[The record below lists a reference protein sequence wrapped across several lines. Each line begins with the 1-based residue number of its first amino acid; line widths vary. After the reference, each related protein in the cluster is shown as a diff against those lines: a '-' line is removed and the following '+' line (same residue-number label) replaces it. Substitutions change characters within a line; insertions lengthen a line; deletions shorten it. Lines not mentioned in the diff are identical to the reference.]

1 MKSISIYIHIPFCV
15 KKCQYCDFLSAPAD
29 SRAQEVYLRAL
40 KQEIREQAARY
51 REYEVQTVF
60 IGGGTP
66 TAVPYEE
73 LCEILKTVFS
83 CYRVNPQAEISMEAN
98 PGTVTKEALLA
109 YRRAGINRLSIGL
122 QSADDGELKL
132 LGRIHTFGD
141 FQQTYRW
148 AQEAGFTNINL
159 DVMSALPGQSVGNY
173 RKTLETVLSL
183 KPQHISAYSLIV
195 EEGTPFYEKYGQESE
210 KLQATG
216 EKQPDLPSEEEERE
230 MYALT
235 EKLLAAAG
243 YHRYEISNYA
253 LPGRECRH
261 NLVYWKRGNYVGF
274 GLGAASMVENVRFE
288 NTREM
293 QEYLAEYAGAPD
305 TEEVFTEVTQGDAQ
319 ELSKEQSLSTREDG
333 HSKKEQ
339 TLLTREDGH
348 SKKEQELSLREY
360 AHSEKEQVLSTC
372 QDVNSRDEQQ
382 LSQGENVHPLSKE
395 EQMEETMFLGLRLTE
410 GVSKAEFQRQFGV
423 SMEQI
428 YGEVIRENIAQG
440 LLIDATGYVRL
451 TREGMDLSN
460 YVMTQF
466 LLDED

>member
-66 TAVPYEE
+66 TAVPCEN
-73 LCEILKTVFS
+73 LCEVLKTVFS
-83 CYRVNPQAEISMEAN
+83 FYRMNPHAEISMEAN
-98 PGTVTKEALLA
+98 PGTVTKEALLS
-109 YRRAGINRLSIGL
+109 YRKAGINRISIGL
-122 QSADDGELKL
+122 QSADDVELKL
-132 LGRIHTFGD
+132 LGRIHTYRD

-159 DVMSALPGQSVGNY
+159 DIMSALPGQSVENY
-173 RKTLETVLSL
+173 KKTLETVLSL

-288 NTREM
+288 NIREM
-293 QEYLAEYAGAPD
+293 QEYLAEYAGMPD
-305 TEEVFTEVTQGDAQ
+305 AEPVFAEVAQGDKQALSNEQ
-319 ELSKEQSLSTREDG
+319 EFSLREDT
-333 HSKKEQ
+333 HSEN
-339 TLLTREDGH
+339 
-348 SKKEQELSLREY
+348 EQELSLREDT
-360 AHSEKEQVLSTC
+360 HSENEQELSI
-372 QDVNSRDEQQ
+372 R
-382 LSQGENVHPLSKE
+382 ENVHPLSPQ

-410 GVSKAEFQRQFGV
+410 GVSKAEFHRQFGV

-428 YGEVIRENIAQG
+428 YGEVIRKNTAKG
-440 LLIDATGYVRL
+440 LLIDEAGYVCL

-460 YVMTQF
+460 YVMAQF
-466 LLDED
+466 LLDEV

>member
-29 SRAQEVYLRAL
+29 SRTQEVYLRAL

-66 TAVPYEE
+66 TAVPCEN
-73 LCEILKTVFS
+73 LCEVLKTVFS
-83 CYRVNPQAEISMEAN
+83 FYRMNPHAEISMEAN
-98 PGTVTKEALLA
+98 PGTVTKEALLS
-109 YRRAGINRLSIGL
+109 YRKAGINRISIGL
-122 QSADDGELKL
+122 QSADDVELKL
-132 LGRIHTFGD
+132 LGRIHTYRD

-159 DVMSALPGQSVGNY
+159 DIMSALPGQSVENY
-173 RKTLETVLSL
+173 KKTLETVLSL

-288 NTREM
+288 NFREM
-293 QEYLAEYAGAPD
+293 QEYLAEYAGMPD
-305 TEEVFTEVTQGDAQ
+305 AEPVFAEVAQGDKQALSNEQ
-319 ELSKEQSLSTREDG
+319 EFSLREDT
-333 HSKKEQ
+333 HSEN
-339 TLLTREDGH
+339 
-348 SKKEQELSLREY
+348 EQELSIR
-360 AHSEKEQVLSTC
+360 
-372 QDVNSRDEQQ
+372 
-382 LSQGENVHPLSKE
+382 ENVHPLSPQ

-410 GVSKAEFQRQFGV
+410 GVSKAEFHWQFGV

-428 YGEVIRENIAQG
+428 YGEVIRKNTAKG
-440 LLIDATGYVRL
+440 LLIDEAGYVCL

-460 YVMTQF
+460 YVMAQF
-466 LLDED
+466 LLDEV

>member
-66 TAVPYEE
+66 TAVPCEN
-73 LCEILKTVFS
+73 LCEVLKTVFS
-83 CYRVNPQAEISMEAN
+83 FYRMNPHAEISMEVN
-98 PGTVTKEALLA
+98 PGTVTKEALLS
-109 YRRAGINRLSIGL
+109 YRKAGINRISIGL
-122 QSADDGELKL
+122 QSADDVELKL
-132 LGRIHTFGD
+132 LGRIHTYRD

-159 DVMSALPGQSVGNY
+159 DIMSALPGQSVENY
-173 RKTLETVLSL
+173 KKTLETVLSL

-253 LPGRECRH
+253 LHGRECRH

-288 NTREM
+288 NIREM
-293 QEYLAEYAGAPD
+293 QEYLAEYAGMPD
-305 TEEVFTEVTQGDAQ
+305 AEPVFAEVAQGDKQALSNKQ
-319 ELSKEQSLSTREDG
+319 EFSLREDT
-333 HSKKEQ
+333 HSEN
-339 TLLTREDGH
+339 
-348 SKKEQELSLREY
+348 EQELSIR
-360 AHSEKEQVLSTC
+360 
-372 QDVNSRDEQQ
+372 
-382 LSQGENVHPLSKE
+382 ENVHPLSPQ

-410 GVSKAEFQRQFGV
+410 GVSKAEFHRQFGV

-428 YGEVIRENIAQG
+428 YGEVIRKNTAKG
-440 LLIDATGYVRL
+440 LLIDEAGYVCL

-460 YVMTQF
+460 YVMAQF
-466 LLDED
+466 LLDEV

>member
-1 MKSISIYIHIPFCV
+1 MSGVCIENSLTEIEQIMKSISIYIHIPFCV

-66 TAVPYEE
+66 TDVPCDK
-73 LCEILKTVFS
+73 LCEVLKTVFT

-98 PGTVTKEALLA
+98 PGTVTKEALLS
-109 YRRAGINRLSIGL
+109 YRKAGINRLSIGL

-132 LGRIHTFGD
+132 LGRIHTYRD
-141 FQQTYRW
+141 FLQTYQW

-159 DVMSALPGQSVGNY
+159 DIMSALPEQSVENY
-173 RKTLETVLSL
+173 KKTLETVLSL
-183 KPQHISAYSLIV
+183 RPQHISAYSLIV

-288 NTREM
+288 NTRKM
-293 QEYLAEYAGAPD
+293 QEYLAEYAGVPD
-305 TEEVFTEVTQGDAQ
+305 AEPVFADVAQGDM
-319 ELSKEQSLSTREDG
+319 
-333 HSKKEQ
+333 
-339 TLLTREDGH
+339 
-348 SKKEQELSLREY
+348 
-360 AHSEKEQVLSTC
+360 
-372 QDVNSRDEQQ
+372 QQ
-382 LSQGENVHPLSKE
+382 IFRGENVHPLSQQ

-410 GVSKAEFQRQFGV
+410 GVSKAEFHRQFGV

-428 YGEVIRENIAQG
+428 YGEVIQENTAQG
-440 LLIDATGYVRL
+440 LLADEAGYLRL

-460 YVMTQF
+460 YVMAQF
-466 LLDED
+466 LLDEV

>member
-66 TAVPYEE
+66 TAVPCEN
-73 LCEILKTVFS
+73 LCEVLKTVFT
-83 CYRVNPQAEISMEAN
+83 CYRVNPHAEISMEAN
-98 PGTVTKEALLA
+98 PGTVTKEALLS
-109 YRRAGINRLSIGL
+109 YRKAGINRISIGL
-122 QSADDGELKL
+122 QSADDVELKL
-132 LGRIHTFGD
+132 LGRIHTYRD

-159 DVMSALPGQSVGNY
+159 DIMSALPGQSVENY
-173 RKTLETVLSL
+173 KKTLETVLSL

-288 NTREM
+288 NIREM
-293 QEYLAEYAGAPD
+293 QEYLAEYAGMPD
-305 TEEVFTEVTQGDAQ
+305 AEPVFAEVAQGDKQALSNEQ
-319 ELSKEQSLSTREDG
+319 EFSLREDT
-333 HSKKEQ
+333 HSEN
-339 TLLTREDGH
+339 
-348 SKKEQELSLREY
+348 EQELSLREDT
-360 AHSEKEQVLSTC
+360 HSENEQELSI
-372 QDVNSRDEQQ
+372 R
-382 LSQGENVHPLSKE
+382 ENVHPLSPQ

-410 GVSKAEFQRQFGV
+410 GVSKAEFHRQFGV

-428 YGEVIRENIAQG
+428 YGEVIRKNTAKG
-440 LLIDATGYVRL
+440 LLIDEAGYVCL

-460 YVMTQF
+460 YVMAQF
-466 LLDED
+466 LLDEV

>member
-1 MKSISIYIHIPFCV
+1 MSGVCIENSLTEIEQIMKSISIYIHIPFCV

-66 TAVPYEE
+66 TAVPCEK
-73 LCEILKTVFS
+73 LCEVLKTVFT
-83 CYRVNPQAEISMEAN
+83 CYRVNPQTEISMEAN
-98 PGTVTKEALLA
+98 PGTVTKEALLS
-109 YRRAGINRLSIGL
+109 YRKAGINRLSIGL

-132 LGRIHTFGD
+132 LGRIHTYRD
-141 FQQTYRW
+141 FLQTYRW

-159 DVMSALPGQSVGNY
+159 DIMSALPGQSVENY
-173 RKTLETVLSL
+173 KKTLETVLSL
-183 KPQHISAYSLIV
+183 RPQHISAYSLIV

-253 LPGRECRH
+253 LPGMECRH
-261 NLVYWKRGNYVGF
+261 NRVYWKRGNYVGF

-288 NTREM
+288 NTRKM
-293 QEYLAEYAGAPD
+293 QEYLTEYAGVPGAEP
-305 TEEVFTEVTQGDAQ
+305 VSAEVTQGDAQ
-319 ELSKEQSLSTREDG
+319 ALSN
-333 HSKKEQ
+333 
-339 TLLTREDGH
+339 
-348 SKKEQELSLREY
+348 EQEFSLREDT
-360 AHSEKEQVLSTC
+360 HSENAQVLSI
-372 QDVNSRDEQQ
+372 R
-382 LSQGENVHPLSKE
+382 ENVHPLSPQ

-410 GVSKAEFQRQFGV
+410 GVSKAEFHRQFGV

-428 YGEVIRENIAQG
+428 YGEVIRKNTAKG
-440 LLIDATGYVRL
+440 LLIDEAGYVCL

-460 YVMTQF
+460 YVMAQF
-466 LLDED
+466 LLDEV

>member
-29 SRAQEVYLRAL
+29 SRAQEVYLCAL

-66 TAVPYEE
+66 TAVPCEN
-73 LCEILKTVFS
+73 LCEVLKTVFS
-83 CYRVNPQAEISMEAN
+83 FYRMNPHAEISMEAN
-98 PGTVTKEALLA
+98 PGTVTKEALLS
-109 YRRAGINRLSIGL
+109 YRKAGINRISIGL
-122 QSADDGELKL
+122 QSADDVELKL
-132 LGRIHTFGD
+132 LGRIHTYRD

-159 DVMSALPGQSVGNY
+159 DIMSALPGQSVENY
-173 RKTLETVLSL
+173 KKTLETVLSL

-288 NTREM
+288 NIREM
-293 QEYLAEYAGAPD
+293 QEYLAEYAGMPD
-305 TEEVFTEVTQGDAQ
+305 AEPVFAEVAQGDAQ
-319 ELSKEQSLSTREDG
+319 VLLNEQEISLREDT
-333 HSKKEQ
+333 HSEN
-339 TLLTREDGH
+339 
-348 SKKEQELSLREY
+348 EQELSTWE
-360 AHSEKEQVLSTC
+360 
-372 QDVNSRDEQQ
+372 DVNSGETQQ
-382 LSQGENVHPLSKE
+382 IFQGENVHPLSPQ

-410 GVSKAEFQRQFGV
+410 GVSKAEFHRQFGV

-428 YGEVIRENIAQG
+428 YGEVIRKNTAKG
-440 LLIDATGYVRL
+440 LLIDEAGYVCL

-460 YVMTQF
+460 YVMAQF
-466 LLDED
+466 LLDEV

>member
-66 TAVPYEE
+66 TAVPCEN
-73 LCEILKTVFS
+73 LCEVLKTVFS
-83 CYRVNPQAEISMEAN
+83 FYRMNPHAEISMEAN
-98 PGTVTKEALLA
+98 PGTVTKEALLS
-109 YRRAGINRLSIGL
+109 YRKAGINRISIGL
-122 QSADDGELKL
+122 QSADDVELKL
-132 LGRIHTFGD
+132 LGRIHTYRD

-159 DVMSALPGQSVGNY
+159 DIMSALPGQSVENY
-173 RKTLETVLSL
+173 KKTLETVLSL

-288 NTREM
+288 NIREM
-293 QEYLAEYAGAPD
+293 QEYLAEYAGMPD
-305 TEEVFTEVTQGDAQ
+305 AEPVFAEVAQGDAQ
-319 ELSKEQSLSTREDG
+319 VLLNEQEFSLREDT
-333 HSKKEQ
+333 HSEN
-339 TLLTREDGH
+339 
-348 SKKEQELSLREY
+348 EQELSIR
-360 AHSEKEQVLSTC
+360 
-372 QDVNSRDEQQ
+372 
-382 LSQGENVHPLSKE
+382 ENVHPLSPQ

-410 GVSKAEFQRQFGV
+410 GVSKAEFHRQFGV

-428 YGEVIRENIAQG
+428 YGEVIRKNTAKG
-440 LLIDATGYVRL
+440 LLIDEAGYVCL

-460 YVMTQF
+460 YVMAQF
-466 LLDED
+466 LLDEV

>member
-66 TAVPYEE
+66 TAVPCEN
-73 LCEILKTVFS
+73 LCEVLKTVFT

-98 PGTVTKEALLA
+98 PGTVTKEALLS
-109 YRRAGINRLSIGL
+109 YRKAGINRISIGL
-122 QSADDGELKL
+122 QSADDVELKL
-132 LGRIHTFGD
+132 LGRIHTYRD

-159 DVMSALPGQSVGNY
+159 DIMSALPGQSVENY
-173 RKTLETVLSL
+173 KKTLETVLSL

-288 NTREM
+288 NIREM
-293 QEYLAEYAGAPD
+293 QEYLAEYAGMPD
-305 TEEVFTEVTQGDAQ
+305 AEPVFAEVAQRDAQ
-319 ELSKEQSLSTREDG
+319 VLPNEQESSLREDT
-333 HSKKEQ
+333 HSEN
-339 TLLTREDGH
+339 
-348 SKKEQELSLREY
+348 EQELSIR
-360 AHSEKEQVLSTC
+360 
-372 QDVNSRDEQQ
+372 
-382 LSQGENVHPLSKE
+382 ENVHPLSPQ

-410 GVSKAEFQRQFGV
+410 GVSKAEFHRQFGV

-428 YGEVIRENIAQG
+428 YGEVIRKNTAKG
-440 LLIDATGYVRL
+440 LLIDEAGYVCL

-460 YVMTQF
+460 YVMAQF
-466 LLDED
+466 LLDEV

>member
-66 TAVPYEE
+66 TAVPCEN
-73 LCEILKTVFS
+73 LCEVLKTVFT

-98 PGTVTKEALLA
+98 PGTVTRETLLS
-109 YRRAGINRLSIGL
+109 YRKAGINRISIGL
-122 QSADDGELKL
+122 QSADDVELKL
-132 LGRIHTFGD
+132 LGRIHTYRD

-159 DVMSALPGQSVGNY
+159 DIMSALPGQSVENY
-173 RKTLETVLSL
+173 KKTLETVLSL

-235 EKLLAAAG
+235 EKLLAVAG

-288 NTREM
+288 NIREI
-293 QEYLAEYAGAPD
+293 QEYLAEYAGMPD
-305 TEEVFTEVTQGDAQ
+305 AEPVFAEVAQGDAQ
-319 ELSKEQSLSTREDG
+319 VLPNEQEFSLREDT
-333 HSKKEQ
+333 HSEN
-339 TLLTREDGH
+339 
-348 SKKEQELSLREY
+348 EQELSIR
-360 AHSEKEQVLSTC
+360 
-372 QDVNSRDEQQ
+372 
-382 LSQGENVHPLSKE
+382 ENVHPLSPQ

-410 GVSKAEFQRQFGV
+410 GVSKAEFHRQFGV

-428 YGEVIRENIAQG
+428 YGEVIRKNTAKG
-440 LLIDATGYVRL
+440 LLIDEAGYVCL

-460 YVMTQF
+460 YVMAQF
-466 LLDED
+466 LLDEV

>member
-29 SRAQEVYLRAL
+29 SRTQEVYLRAL

-66 TAVPYEE
+66 TAVPCEN
-73 LCEILKTVFS
+73 LCEVLKTVFS
-83 CYRVNPQAEISMEAN
+83 FYRMNPHAEISMEAN
-98 PGTVTKEALLA
+98 PGTVTKEALLS
-109 YRRAGINRLSIGL
+109 YRKAGINRISIGL
-122 QSADDGELKL
+122 QSADDVELKL
-132 LGRIHTFGD
+132 LGRIHTYRD

-159 DVMSALPGQSVGNY
+159 DIMSALPGQSVENY
-173 RKTLETVLSL
+173 KKTLETVLSL
-183 KPQHISAYSLIV
+183 NPQHISAYSLIV

-288 NTREM
+288 NIRKM
-293 QEYLAEYAGAPD
+293 QEYLAEYAGMPD
-305 TEEVFTEVTQGDAQ
+305 AEPVFAEVAQGDKQA
-319 ELSKEQSLSTREDG
+319 LSN
-333 HSKKEQ
+333 
-339 TLLTREDGH
+339 
-348 SKKEQELSLREY
+348 EQEFSLREDT
-360 AHSEKEQVLSTC
+360 HSENEQKLSI
-372 QDVNSRDEQQ
+372 R
-382 LSQGENVHPLSKE
+382 ENVHPLSPQ

-410 GVSKAEFQRQFGV
+410 GVSKAEFHRQFGV

-428 YGEVIRENIAQG
+428 YGEVIRKNTAKG
-440 LLIDATGYVRL
+440 LLIDEAGYVCL

-460 YVMTQF
+460 YVMAQF
-466 LLDED
+466 LLDEV

>member
-29 SRAQEVYLRAL
+29 SRTQEVYLRAL

-66 TAVPYEE
+66 TAVPCEN
-73 LCEILKTVFS
+73 LCEVLKTVFS
-83 CYRVNPQAEISMEAN
+83 FYRMNPHAEISMEAN
-98 PGTVTKEALLA
+98 PGTVTKEALLS
-109 YRRAGINRLSIGL
+109 YRKAGINRISIGL
-122 QSADDGELKL
+122 QSADDVELKL
-132 LGRIHTFGD
+132 LGRIHTYRD

-159 DVMSALPGQSVGNY
+159 DIMSALPGQSVENY
-173 RKTLETVLSL
+173 KKTLETILSL

-195 EEGTPFYEKYGQESE
+195 EVGTPFYEKYGQESE

-288 NTREM
+288 NIREM
-293 QEYLAEYAGAPD
+293 QEYLAEYAGMPD
-305 TEEVFTEVTQGDAQ
+305 AEPVFAEVAQGDKQALSNEQ
-319 ELSKEQSLSTREDG
+319 EFSLREDT
-333 HSKKEQ
+333 HSEN
-339 TLLTREDGH
+339 
-348 SKKEQELSLREY
+348 EQELSIR
-360 AHSEKEQVLSTC
+360 
-372 QDVNSRDEQQ
+372 
-382 LSQGENVHPLSKE
+382 ENVHLLSLQ

-410 GVSKAEFQRQFGV
+410 GVSKAEFHRQFGV

-428 YGEVIRENIAQG
+428 YGEVIRKNTAKG
-440 LLIDATGYVRL
+440 LLIDEAGYIRL

-460 YVMTQF
+460 YVMAQF
-466 LLDED
+466 LLDEV

>member
-1 MKSISIYIHIPFCV
+1 MSGVCIENSLTEIEQIMKSISIYIHIPFCV

-66 TAVPYEE
+66 TAVPCEK
-73 LCEILKTVFS
+73 LCEVLKTVFT

-109 YRRAGINRLSIGL
+109 YRKAGINRLSIGL
-122 QSADDGELKL
+122 QSTDDGELKL
-132 LGRIHTFGD
+132 LGRIHTYRD
-141 FQQTYRW
+141 FLQTYRW

-159 DVMSALPGQSVGNY
+159 DIMSALPGQSVENY
-173 RKTLETVLSL
+173 KKTLETVLSL
-183 KPQHISAYSLIV
+183 RPQHISAYSLIV

-235 EKLLAAAG
+235 EKLLATAG

-261 NLVYWKRGNYVGF
+261 NRVYWKRGNYVGF

-288 NTREM
+288 NTRKM
-293 QEYLAEYAGAPD
+293 QEYLAEYAGVPGA
-305 TEEVFTEVTQGDAQ
+305 EEVSAEVTQGDAQ
-319 ELSKEQSLSTREDG
+319 ALS
-333 HSKKEQ
+333 
-339 TLLTREDGH
+339 
-348 SKKEQELSLREY
+348 KEQELSLREDT
-360 AHSEKEQVLSTC
+360 HSENEQVLSTWE
-372 QDVNSRDEQQ
+372 DVNSRVTQQ
-382 LSQGENVHPLSKE
+382 IFRGENVHPLSPQ

-428 YGEVIRENIAQG
+428 YGEVIQENIAQG
-440 LLIDATGYVRL
+440 LLADEAGYVCL

-460 YVMTQF
+460 YVMAQF
-466 LLDED
+466 LLDEV

>member
-66 TAVPYEE
+66 TAVPCEN
-73 LCEILKTVFS
+73 LCEVLKTVFS
-83 CYRVNPQAEISMEAN
+83 FYRMNPHAEISMEAN
-98 PGTVTKEALLA
+98 PGTVTKEALLS
-109 YRRAGINRLSIGL
+109 YRKAGINRISIGL
-122 QSADDGELKL
+122 QSADDVELKL
-132 LGRIHTFGD
+132 LGRIHTYRD

-159 DVMSALPGQSVGNY
+159 DIMSALPGQSVENY
-173 RKTLETVLSL
+173 KKTLETVLSL

-288 NTREM
+288 NFREM
-293 QEYLAEYAGAPD
+293 QEYLAEYAGMPD
-305 TEEVFTEVTQGDAQ
+305 AEPVFAEVAQGDKQALSNEQ
-319 ELSKEQSLSTREDG
+319 EFSLREDT
-333 HSKKEQ
+333 HSEN
-339 TLLTREDGH
+339 
-348 SKKEQELSLREY
+348 EQELSIR
-360 AHSEKEQVLSTC
+360 
-372 QDVNSRDEQQ
+372 
-382 LSQGENVHPLSKE
+382 ENVHPLSPQ

-410 GVSKAEFQRQFGV
+410 GVSKAEFHWQFGV

-428 YGEVIRENIAQG
+428 YGEVIRKNTAKG
-440 LLIDATGYVRL
+440 LLIDEAGYVCL

-460 YVMTQF
+460 YVMAQF
-466 LLDED
+466 LLDEV

>member
-66 TAVPYEE
+66 TAVPCEN
-73 LCEILKTVFS
+73 LCEVLKTVFS
-83 CYRVNPQAEISMEAN
+83 FYRMNPHAEISMEAN
-98 PGTVTKEALLA
+98 PGTVTKEALLS
-109 YRRAGINRLSIGL
+109 YRKAGINRISIGL
-122 QSADDGELKL
+122 QSADDVELKL
-132 LGRIHTFGD
+132 LGRIHTYRD

-159 DVMSALPGQSVGNY
+159 DIMSALPGQSVENY
-173 RKTLETVLSL
+173 KKTLETVLSL

-288 NTREM
+288 NIREM
-293 QEYLAEYAGAPD
+293 QEYLAEYAGMPD
-305 TEEVFTEVTQGDAQ
+305 AEPVSAEVAQGDKQALSNEQ
-319 ELSKEQSLSTREDG
+319 EFSLREDT
-333 HSKKEQ
+333 HSEN
-339 TLLTREDGH
+339 
-348 SKKEQELSLREY
+348 EQELSIR
-360 AHSEKEQVLSTC
+360 
-372 QDVNSRDEQQ
+372 
-382 LSQGENVHPLSKE
+382 ENVHPLSPQ

-410 GVSKAEFQRQFGV
+410 GVSKAEFHRQFGV

-428 YGEVIRENIAQG
+428 YGEVIRKNTAKG
-440 LLIDATGYVRL
+440 LLIDEAGYVCL

-460 YVMTQF
+460 YVMAQF
-466 LLDED
+466 LLDEV

>member
-1 MKSISIYIHIPFCV
+1 MSGVCIENSLTEIEQIMKSISIYIHIPFCV

-29 SRAQEVYLRAL
+29 SRAQKVYLRAL

-66 TAVPYEE
+66 TAVP
-73 LCEILKTVFS
+73 CEKLGEVLKTVFT
-83 CYRVNPQAEISMEAN
+83 CYRVNPHAEISMEAN
-98 PGTVTKEALLA
+98 PGTVTKEALLS
-109 YRRAGINRLSIGL
+109 YRKAGINRLSIGL

-132 LGRIHTFGD
+132 LGRIHTYRD
-141 FQQTYRW
+141 FLQTYRW

-159 DVMSALPGQSVGNY
+159 DIMSALPGQSVENY
-173 RKTLETVLSL
+173 KKSLETVLSL
-183 KPQHISAYSLIV
+183 RPQHISAYSLIV

-243 YHRYEISNYA
+243 YNRYEISNYA

-288 NTREM
+288 NTRKM
-293 QEYLAEYAGAPD
+293 QEYLAEYAGVPD
-305 TEEVFTEVTQGDAQ
+305 AEPVSADAAQGD
-319 ELSKEQSLSTREDG
+319 
-333 HSKKEQ
+333 
-339 TLLTREDGH
+339 
-348 SKKEQELSLREY
+348 EQELSNEQEFSLREDT
-360 AHSEKEQVLSTC
+360 HSENAQEFSI
-372 QDVNSRDEQQ
+372 R
-382 LSQGENVHPLSKE
+382 ENVHPLSQQ

-410 GVSKAEFQRQFGV
+410 GVSKAEFHRQFGV

-440 LLIDATGYVRL
+440 LLIDEAGYLRL

-460 YVMTQF
+460 YVMAQF
-466 LLDED
+466 LLDEV

>member
-29 SRAQEVYLRAL
+29 SRAQKVYLRAL

-60 IGGGTP
+60 IGGTP
-66 TAVPYEE
+66 TAVPCEN
-73 LCEILKTVFS
+73 LCEVLKTVFS
-83 CYRVNPQAEISMEAN
+83 FYRMNPHAEISMEAN
-98 PGTVTKEALLA
+98 PGTVTKEALLS
-109 YRRAGINRLSIGL
+109 YRKAGINRISIGL
-122 QSADDGELKL
+122 QSADDVELKL
-132 LGRIHTFGD
+132 LGRIHTYRD

-159 DVMSALPGQSVGNY
+159 DIMSALPGQSVENY
-173 RKTLETVLSL
+173 KKTLETVLSL

-288 NTREM
+288 NIREM
-293 QEYLAEYAGAPD
+293 QEYLAEYAGMPD
-305 TEEVFTEVTQGDAQ
+305 AEPVFAEVAQRDAQ
-319 ELSKEQSLSTREDG
+319 VLPNEQESSLREDT
-333 HSKKEQ
+333 HSEN
-339 TLLTREDGH
+339 
-348 SKKEQELSLREY
+348 EQELSIR
-360 AHSEKEQVLSTC
+360 
-372 QDVNSRDEQQ
+372 
-382 LSQGENVHPLSKE
+382 ENVHPLSPQ

-410 GVSKAEFQRQFGV
+410 GVSKAEFHRQFGV

-428 YGEVIRENIAQG
+428 YGEVIRKNTAKG
-440 LLIDATGYVRL
+440 LLIDEAGYVCL

-460 YVMTQF
+460 YVMAQF
-466 LLDED
+466 LLDEV

>member
-66 TAVPYEE
+66 TAVPCEN
-73 LCEILKTVFS
+73 LCEVLKTVFT
-83 CYRVNPQAEISMEAN
+83 CYRVNPHAEISMEAN
-98 PGTVTKEALLA
+98 PGTVTKETLLS
-109 YRRAGINRLSIGL
+109 YRKAGINRISIGL
-122 QSADDGELKL
+122 QSADDVELKL
-132 LGRIHTFGD
+132 LGRIHTYRD

-159 DVMSALPGQSVGNY
+159 DIMSALPGQSVENY
-173 RKTLETVLSL
+173 KKTLETVLSL

-288 NTREM
+288 NIREM
-293 QEYLAEYAGAPD
+293 QEYLAEYAGMPD
-305 TEEVFTEVTQGDAQ
+305 AEPVFAEVAQGDKQALSNEQ
-319 ELSKEQSLSTREDG
+319 EFSLREDT
-333 HSKKEQ
+333 HSEN
-339 TLLTREDGH
+339 
-348 SKKEQELSLREY
+348 EQELSIR
-360 AHSEKEQVLSTC
+360 
-372 QDVNSRDEQQ
+372 
-382 LSQGENVHPLSKE
+382 ENVHPLSPQ

-410 GVSKAEFQRQFGV
+410 GVSKAEFHRQFGV

-428 YGEVIRENIAQG
+428 YGEVIRKNTAKG
-440 LLIDATGYVRL
+440 LLIDEAGYVCL

-460 YVMTQF
+460 YVMAQF
-466 LLDED
+466 LLDEV

>member
-29 SRAQEVYLRAL
+29 SRAQKVYLRAL

-66 TAVPYEE
+66 TAVPCEN
-73 LCEILKTVFS
+73 LCEVLKTVFS
-83 CYRVNPQAEISMEAN
+83 FYRMNPHAEISMEAN
-98 PGTVTKEALLA
+98 PGTVTKEALLS
-109 YRRAGINRLSIGL
+109 YRKAGINRISIGL
-122 QSADDGELKL
+122 QSADDVELKL
-132 LGRIHTFGD
+132 LGRIHTYRD

-159 DVMSALPGQSVGNY
+159 DIMSALPGQSVENY
-173 RKTLETVLSL
+173 KKTLETVLSL

-243 YHRYEISNYA
+243 YHRYEISKYA

-288 NTREM
+288 NIREM
-293 QEYLAEYAGAPD
+293 QEYLAEYAGMPD
-305 TEEVFTEVTQGDAQ
+305 AEPVFAEVAQRDAQ
-319 ELSKEQSLSTREDG
+319 VLPNEQESSLREDT
-333 HSKKEQ
+333 HS
-339 TLLTREDGH
+339 ED
-348 SKKEQELSLREY
+348 EQELSIR
-360 AHSEKEQVLSTC
+360 
-372 QDVNSRDEQQ
+372 
-382 LSQGENVHPLSKE
+382 ENVHPLSPQ

-410 GVSKAEFQRQFGV
+410 GVSKAEFHRQFGV

-428 YGEVIRENIAQG
+428 YGEVIRKNTAKG
-440 LLIDATGYVRL
+440 LLIDEAGYVCL

-460 YVMTQF
+460 YVMAQF
-466 LLDED
+466 LLDEV

>member
-29 SRAQEVYLRAL
+29 SRTQEVYLRAL

-66 TAVPYEE
+66 TAVPCEN
-73 LCEILKTVFS
+73 LCEVLKTVFS
-83 CYRVNPQAEISMEAN
+83 FYRMNPHAEISMEAN
-98 PGTVTKEALLA
+98 PGTVTKEALLS
-109 YRRAGINRLSIGL
+109 YRKAGINRISIGL
-122 QSADDGELKL
+122 QSADDVELKL
-132 LGRIHTFGD
+132 LGRIHTYRD

-159 DVMSALPGQSVGNY
+159 DIMSALPGQSVENY
-173 RKTLETVLSL
+173 KKTLETVLSL

-288 NTREM
+288 NIREM
-293 QEYLAEYAGAPD
+293 QEYLAEYAGMPD
-305 TEEVFTEVTQGDAQ
+305 AEPVFAEVAQGDKQALSNEQ
-319 ELSKEQSLSTREDG
+319 EFSLREDT
-333 HSKKEQ
+333 HSEN
-339 TLLTREDGH
+339 
-348 SKKEQELSLREY
+348 EQELSLREDT
-360 AHSEKEQVLSTC
+360 HSENEQELSI
-372 QDVNSRDEQQ
+372 R
-382 LSQGENVHPLSKE
+382 ENVHPLSPQ

-410 GVSKAEFQRQFGV
+410 GVSKAEFHRQFGV

-428 YGEVIRENIAQG
+428 YGEVIRKNTAKG
-440 LLIDATGYVRL
+440 LLIDEAGYVCL

-460 YVMTQF
+460 YVMAQF
-466 LLDED
+466 LLDEV

>member
-1 MKSISIYIHIPFCV
+1 MSGVCIENSLTEIEQIMKSISIYIHIPFCV

-66 TAVPYEE
+66 TAVPCEN
-73 LCEILKTVFS
+73 LCEVLKTVFS
-83 CYRVNPQAEISMEAN
+83 FYRMNPHAEISMEAN
-98 PGTVTKEALLA
+98 PGTVTKEALLS
-109 YRRAGINRLSIGL
+109 YRKAGINRISIGL
-122 QSADDGELKL
+122 QSADDAELKL
-132 LGRIHTFGD
+132 LGRIHTYRD

-159 DVMSALPGQSVGNY
+159 DIMSALPGQSVENY
-173 RKTLETVLSL
+173 KKTLETVLSL

-261 NLVYWKRGNYVGF
+261 NRVYWKRGNYVGF

-288 NTREM
+288 NTRKM
-293 QEYLAEYAGAPD
+293 QEYLAEYVGVPGAEPVSAD
-305 TEEVFTEVTQGDAQ
+305 AAQGDAQ
-319 ELSKEQSLSTREDG
+319 VLSN
-333 HSKKEQ
+333 
-339 TLLTREDGH
+339 
-348 SKKEQELSLREY
+348 EQEFSLREDP
-360 AHSEKEQVLSTC
+360 HSENAQEFSI
-372 QDVNSRDEQQ
+372 R
-382 LSQGENVHPLSKE
+382 ENVHPLSQQ

-428 YGEVIRENIAQG
+428 YGEVIQENIAQG
-440 LLIDATGYVRL
+440 LLADEAGYLRL

-460 YVMTQF
+460 YVMAQF
-466 LLDED
+466 LLDEV

>member
-66 TAVPYEE
+66 TAVPCEN
-73 LCEILKTVFS
+73 LCEVLKTVFS
-83 CYRVNPQAEISMEAN
+83 FYRMDPHAEISMEAN
-98 PGTVTKEALLA
+98 PGTVTKEALLS
-109 YRRAGINRLSIGL
+109 YRKAGINRISIGL
-122 QSADDGELKL
+122 QSADDVELKL
-132 LGRIHTFGD
+132 LGRIHTYRD

-159 DVMSALPGQSVGNY
+159 DIMSALPGQSVENY
-173 RKTLETVLSL
+173 KKTLETVLSL

-288 NTREM
+288 NIREM
-293 QEYLAEYAGAPD
+293 QEYLAEYAGMPD
-305 TEEVFTEVTQGDAQ
+305 AEPVFAEVAQGDAQ
-319 ELSKEQSLSTREDG
+319 ALSN
-333 HSKKEQ
+333 
-339 TLLTREDGH
+339 
-348 SKKEQELSLREY
+348 EQELSLREDT
-360 AHSEKEQVLSTC
+360 HSENAQVLSTWE
-372 QDVNSRDEQQ
+372 DVNSGETQQ
-382 LSQGENVHPLSKE
+382 IFQGENVHPLSPQ

-410 GVSKAEFQRQFGV
+410 GVSKAEFHRQFGV

-428 YGEVIRENIAQG
+428 YGEVIQENIAQG
-440 LLIDATGYVRL
+440 LLADEAGYVCL

-460 YVMTQF
+460 YVMAQF
-466 LLDED
+466 LLDEV

>member
-66 TAVPYEE
+66 TAVPCEN
-73 LCEILKTVFS
+73 LCEVLKTVFS
-83 CYRVNPQAEISMEAN
+83 FYRMNPHAEISMEAN
-98 PGTVTKEALLA
+98 PGTVTKEALLS
-109 YRRAGINRLSIGL
+109 YRKAGINRISIGL
-122 QSADDGELKL
+122 QSADDVELKL
-132 LGRIHTFGD
+132 LGRIHTYRD

-159 DVMSALPGQSVGNY
+159 DIMSALPGQSVENY
-173 RKTLETVLSL
+173 KKTLETVLSL

-261 NLVYWKRGNYVGF
+261 NLVYWRRGNYVGF

-288 NTREM
+288 NIREM
-293 QEYLAEYAGAPD
+293 QEYLAEYAGMPD
-305 TEEVFTEVTQGDAQ
+305 AEPVFAEVAQGDKQALSNEQEFSLREDTHFENKQ
-319 ELSKEQSLSTREDG
+319 ELSIR
-333 HSKKEQ
+333 
-339 TLLTREDGH
+339 
-348 SKKEQELSLREY
+348 
-360 AHSEKEQVLSTC
+360 
-372 QDVNSRDEQQ
+372 
-382 LSQGENVHPLSKE
+382 ENVHTLSPQ

-410 GVSKAEFQRQFGV
+410 GVSKAEFHRQFGV

-428 YGEVIRENIAQG
+428 YGEVIRKNTAKG
-440 LLIDATGYVRL
+440 LLIDEAGYVCL

-460 YVMTQF
+460 YVMAQF
-466 LLDED
+466 LLDEV

>member
-1 MKSISIYIHIPFCV
+1 MSGVCIENSLTENEQIMKSISIYIHIPFCV

-66 TAVPYEE
+66 TAVPCEK
-73 LCEILKTVFS
+73 LCEVLKTVFT

-98 PGTVTKEALLA
+98 PGTVTKEALLS
-109 YRRAGINRLSIGL
+109 YRKAGINRLSIGL
-122 QSADDGELKL
+122 QSTDDGELKL
-132 LGRIHTFGD
+132 LGRIHTYRD
-141 FQQTYRW
+141 FLQTYRW

-159 DVMSALPGQSVGNY
+159 DIMSALPGQSVENY
-173 RKTLETVLSL
+173 KKTLETVLSL
-183 KPQHISAYSLIV
+183 RPQHISAYSLIV

-230 MYALT
+230 MYTLT
-235 EKLLAAAG
+235 EKLLATAG

-261 NLVYWKRGNYVGF
+261 NRVYWKRGNYVGF

-288 NTREM
+288 NTRKM
-293 QEYLAEYAGAPD
+293 QEYLAEYAGVPGAEPVSAD
-305 TEEVFTEVTQGDAQ
+305 AAQGDEQVLSNEQEFSLREDTHSENAQ
-319 ELSKEQSLSTREDG
+319 VLSTWEDG
-333 HSKKEQ
+333 HSKKEH
-339 TLLTREDGH
+339 TF
-348 SKKEQELSLREY
+348 SK
-360 AHSEKEQVLSTC
+360 
-372 QDVNSRDEQQ
+372 
-382 LSQGENVHPLSKE
+382 NVHPLSQQ

-410 GVSKAEFQRQFGV
+410 GVSKAEFHRQFGV

-428 YGEVIRENIAQG
+428 YGEVIQENIAQG
-440 LLIDATGYVRL
+440 LLADEAGYVCL

-460 YVMTQF
+460 YVMAQF
-466 LLDED
+466 LLDEV

>member
-66 TAVPYEE
+66 TAVPCEN
-73 LCEILKTVFS
+73 LCEVLKTVFT
-83 CYRVNPQAEISMEAN
+83 CYRVNPHAEISMEAN
-98 PGTVTKEALLA
+98 PGTVTKEALLS
-109 YRRAGINRLSIGL
+109 YRKAGINRISIGL
-122 QSADDGELKL
+122 QSADDVELKL
-132 LGRIHTFGD
+132 LGRIHTYRD

-159 DVMSALPGQSVGNY
+159 DIMSALPGQSVENY
-173 RKTLETVLSL
+173 KKTLETVLSL

-288 NTREM
+288 NIREM
-293 QEYLAEYAGAPD
+293 QEYLAEYAGMPD
-305 TEEVFTEVTQGDAQ
+305 AEPVFAEVAQGDAQ
-319 ELSKEQSLSTREDG
+319 VLPNEQEFSLREDTY
-333 HSKKEQ
+333 SEN
-339 TLLTREDGH
+339 
-348 SKKEQELSLREY
+348 EQELSIR
-360 AHSEKEQVLSTC
+360 
-372 QDVNSRDEQQ
+372 
-382 LSQGENVHPLSKE
+382 ENVHPLSPQ

-410 GVSKAEFQRQFGV
+410 GVSKAEFHRQFGV

-428 YGEVIRENIAQG
+428 YGEVIRKNTSKG
-440 LLIDATGYVRL
+440 LLIDEAGYVCL

-460 YVMTQF
+460 YVMAQF
-466 LLDED
+466 LLDEV

>member
-29 SRAQEVYLRAL
+29 SRTQEVYLRAL

-66 TAVPYEE
+66 TAVPCEN
-73 LCEILKTVFS
+73 LCEVLKTVFS
-83 CYRVNPQAEISMEAN
+83 FYRMNPHAEISMEAN
-98 PGTVTKEALLA
+98 PGTVTKEALLS
-109 YRRAGINRLSIGL
+109 YRKAGINRISIGL
-122 QSADDGELKL
+122 QSADDVELKL
-132 LGRIHTFGD
+132 LGRIHTYRD

-159 DVMSALPGQSVGNY
+159 DIMSALPGQSVENY
-173 RKTLETVLSL
+173 KKTLETVLSL

-288 NTREM
+288 NIREI
-293 QEYLAEYAGAPD
+293 QEYLAEYAGMPD
-305 TEEVFTEVTQGDAQ
+305 AEPVFAEVAQGDKQALSNEQ
-319 ELSKEQSLSTREDG
+319 EFSLREDT
-333 HSKKEQ
+333 HFEN
-339 TLLTREDGH
+339 
-348 SKKEQELSLREY
+348 EQELSIR
-360 AHSEKEQVLSTC
+360 
-372 QDVNSRDEQQ
+372 
-382 LSQGENVHPLSKE
+382 ENVHPLSPQ

-410 GVSKAEFQRQFGV
+410 GVSKAEFHRQFGV

-428 YGEVIRENIAQG
+428 YGEVIRKNTAKG
-440 LLIDATGYVRL
+440 LLIDEAGYVCL

-460 YVMTQF
+460 YVMAQF
-466 LLDED
+466 LLDEV

>member
-1 MKSISIYIHIPFCV
+1 MSGVCIENSLTEIEQIMKSISIYIHIPFCV

-66 TAVPYEE
+66 TAVPCEK
-73 LCEILKTVFS
+73 LCEVLKTVFT

-98 PGTVTKEALLA
+98 PGTVTKEALLS
-109 YRRAGINRLSIGL
+109 YRKAGINRLSIGL
-122 QSADDGELKL
+122 QSTDDGELKL
-132 LGRIHTFGD
+132 LGRIHTYRD
-141 FQQTYRW
+141 FLQTYRW

-159 DVMSALPGQSVGNY
+159 DIMSALPGQSVENY
-173 RKTLETVLSL
+173 KKTLETVLSL
-183 KPQHISAYSLIV
+183 RSQHISAYSLIV

-288 NTREM
+288 NTRKM
-293 QEYLAEYAGAPD
+293 QEYLAEYAGVPSVEPVSAD
-305 TEEVFTEVTQGDAQ
+305 AAQGDEQ
-319 ELSKEQSLSTREDG
+319 VLSN
-333 HSKKEQ
+333 
-339 TLLTREDGH
+339 
-348 SKKEQELSLREY
+348 EQEFSLREDT
-360 AHSEKEQVLSTC
+360 HSENEQVLSTWE
-372 QDVNSRDEQQ
+372 DVNSRETQQ
-382 LSQGENVHPLSKE
+382 IFQGENVHPLSPQ

-410 GVSKAEFQRQFGV
+410 GVSKAEFQWQFGV

-428 YGEVIRENIAQG
+428 YGEVIQENTAKG
-440 LLIDATGYVRL
+440 LLADEAGYVRL

-460 YVMTQF
+460 YVMAQF
-466 LLDED
+466 LLDEV

>member
-1 MKSISIYIHIPFCV
+1 MSGVCIENSLTEIEQIMKSISIYIHIPFCV

-66 TAVPYEE
+66 TAVPCEK
-73 LCEILKTVFS
+73 LCEVLKTVFT

-98 PGTVTKEALLA
+98 PGTVTKEALLS
-109 YRRAGINRLSIGL
+109 YRKAGINRLSIGL
-122 QSADDGELKL
+122 QSTDDGELKL
-132 LGRIHTFGD
+132 LGRIHTYRD
-141 FQQTYRW
+141 FLQTYRW

-159 DVMSALPGQSVGNY
+159 DIMSALPGQSVENY
-173 RKTLETVLSL
+173 KKTLETVLSL
-183 KPQHISAYSLIV
+183 RPQHISAYSLIV

-216 EKQPDLPSEEEERE
+216 EKQPDLPSEDEERE

-235 EKLLAAAG
+235 EKLLATAG

-261 NLVYWKRGNYVGF
+261 NRVYWKRGNYVGF

-288 NTREM
+288 NTRKM
-293 QEYLAEYAGAPD
+293 QEYLAEYAGVPGAEPVSAD
-305 TEEVFTEVTQGDAQ
+305 VAQGDAQ
-319 ELSKEQSLSTREDG
+319 ALSNEQEFSLS
-333 HSKKEQ
+333 
-339 TLLTREDGH
+339 
-348 SKKEQELSLREY
+348 EY
-360 AHSEKEQVLSTC
+360 AHSEKEQSLFESEHTF
-372 QDVNSRDEQQ
+372 SK
-382 LSQGENVHPLSKE
+382 NVHPLSPQ

-440 LLIDATGYVRL
+440 LLIDETGYLRL

-460 YVMTQF
+460 YVMAQF
-466 LLDED
+466 LLDEV

>member
-66 TAVPYEE
+66 TAVPCEN
-73 LCEILKTVFS
+73 LCEVLKTVFS
-83 CYRVNPQAEISMEAN
+83 FYRMNPHAEISMEAN
-98 PGTVTKEALLA
+98 PGTVTKEALLS
-109 YRRAGINRLSIGL
+109 YRKAGINRISIGL
-122 QSADDGELKL
+122 QSADDVELKL
-132 LGRIHTFGD
+132 LGRIHTYRD

-159 DVMSALPGQSVGNY
+159 DIMSALPGQSVENY
-173 RKTLETVLSL
+173 KKTLETVLSL

-210 KLQATG
+210 KMQATG

-235 EKLLAAAG
+235 EKLLATAG

-288 NTREM
+288 NIREM
-293 QEYLAEYAGAPD
+293 QEYLAEYAGMPD
-305 TEEVFTEVTQGDAQ
+305 AEPVFAEVAQGDAQ
-319 ELSKEQSLSTREDG
+319 VLPNEQEFSLREDT
-333 HSKKEQ
+333 HSEN
-339 TLLTREDGH
+339 
-348 SKKEQELSLREY
+348 EQELSIR
-360 AHSEKEQVLSTC
+360 
-372 QDVNSRDEQQ
+372 
-382 LSQGENVHPLSKE
+382 ENVHPLSPQ

-410 GVSKAEFQRQFGV
+410 GVSKAEFHRQFGV

-428 YGEVIRENIAQG
+428 YGEVIRKNTAKG
-440 LLIDATGYVRL
+440 LLIDEAGYVCL

-460 YVMTQF
+460 YVMAQF
-466 LLDED
+466 LLDEV

>member
-66 TAVPYEE
+66 TAVPCEN
-73 LCEILKTVFS
+73 LCEVLKTVFS
-83 CYRVNPQAEISMEAN
+83 FYRMNPHAEISMEAN
-98 PGTVTKEALLA
+98 PGTVTKEALLS
-109 YRRAGINRLSIGL
+109 YRKAGINRISIGL
-122 QSADDGELKL
+122 QSADDMELKL
-132 LGRIHTFGD
+132 LGRIHTYRD

-159 DVMSALPGQSVGNY
+159 DIMSALPGQSVENY
-173 RKTLETVLSL
+173 KKTLETVLSL

-288 NTREM
+288 NIREM
-293 QEYLAEYAGAPD
+293 QEYLAEYAGVQG
-305 TEEVFTEVTQGDAQ
+305 TEEVSAEVTQGDAQ
-319 ELSKEQSLSTREDG
+319 VLSNEQEFSLREDT
-333 HSKKEQ
+333 HSEN
-339 TLLTREDGH
+339 
-348 SKKEQELSLREY
+348 EQELSIR
-360 AHSEKEQVLSTC
+360 
-372 QDVNSRDEQQ
+372 
-382 LSQGENVHPLSKE
+382 ENVHPLSPQ

-410 GVSKAEFQRQFGV
+410 GVSKAEFHRQFGV

-428 YGEVIRENIAQG
+428 YGEVIRKNTAKG
-440 LLIDATGYVRL
+440 LLIDEAGYVCL

-460 YVMTQF
+460 YVMAQF
-466 LLDED
+466 LLDEV

>member
-66 TAVPYEE
+66 TAVPCEN
-73 LCEILKTVFS
+73 LCEVLKTVFT

-98 PGTVTKEALLA
+98 PGTVTKETLLS
-109 YRRAGINRLSIGL
+109 YRKAGINRISIGL
-122 QSADDGELKL
+122 QSADDVELKL
-132 LGRIHTFGD
+132 LGRIHTYRD

-159 DVMSALPGQSVGNY
+159 DIMSALPGQSVENY
-173 RKTLETVLSL
+173 KKTLETVLSL
-183 KPQHISAYSLIV
+183 NPQHISAYSLIV

-288 NTREM
+288 NIREM
-293 QEYLAEYAGAPD
+293 QEYLAEYAGMPD
-305 TEEVFTEVTQGDAQ
+305 AEPVFAEVAQGDKQALSNEQ
-319 ELSKEQSLSTREDG
+319 EFSLREDT
-333 HSKKEQ
+333 HSEN
-339 TLLTREDGH
+339 
-348 SKKEQELSLREY
+348 EQELSLREDT
-360 AHSEKEQVLSTC
+360 HSENEQELSI
-372 QDVNSRDEQQ
+372 R
-382 LSQGENVHPLSKE
+382 ENVHLLSLQ

-410 GVSKAEFQRQFGV
+410 GVSKAEFHRQFGV

-428 YGEVIRENIAQG
+428 YGEVIRKNTAKG
-440 LLIDATGYVRL
+440 LLIDEAGYVCL

-460 YVMTQF
+460 YVMAQF
-466 LLDED
+466 LLDEV

>member
-66 TAVPYEE
+66 TAVPCEN
-73 LCEILKTVFS
+73 LCEVLKTVFS
-83 CYRVNPQAEISMEAN
+83 FYRMNPHAEISMEAN
-98 PGTVTKEALLA
+98 PGTVTKEALLS
-109 YRRAGINRLSIGL
+109 YRKAGINRISIGL
-122 QSADDGELKL
+122 QSADDVELKL
-132 LGRIHTFGD
+132 LGRIHTYRD

-159 DVMSALPGQSVGNY
+159 DIMSALPGQSVENY
-173 RKTLETVLSL
+173 KKTLETVLSL
-183 KPQHISAYSLIV
+183 NPQHISAYSLIV

-288 NTREM
+288 NIREM
-293 QEYLAEYAGAPD
+293 QEYLAEYAGMPD
-305 TEEVFTEVTQGDAQ
+305 AEPVFAEVAQGDAQ
-319 ELSKEQSLSTREDG
+319 VLPNEQEFSLREDTY
-333 HSKKEQ
+333 SEN
-339 TLLTREDGH
+339 
-348 SKKEQELSLREY
+348 EQELSIR
-360 AHSEKEQVLSTC
+360 
-372 QDVNSRDEQQ
+372 
-382 LSQGENVHPLSKE
+382 ENVHPLSPQ

-410 GVSKAEFQRQFGV
+410 GVSKAEFHRQFGV

-428 YGEVIRENIAQG
+428 YGEVIRKNTAKG
-440 LLIDATGYVRL
+440 LLIDEAGYVCL

-460 YVMTQF
+460 YVMAQF
-466 LLDED
+466 LLDEV

>member
-40 KQEIREQAARY
+40 KQEIREHAVRY

-66 TAVPYEE
+66 TAVPCEN
-73 LCEILKTVFS
+73 LCEVLKTVFS
-83 CYRVNPQAEISMEAN
+83 FYRMNPHAEISMEAN
-98 PGTVTKEALLA
+98 PGTVTKEALLS
-109 YRRAGINRLSIGL
+109 YRKAGINRISIGL
-122 QSADDGELKL
+122 QSADDVELKL
-132 LGRIHTFGD
+132 LGRIHTYRD

-159 DVMSALPGQSVGNY
+159 DIMSALPGQSVENY
-173 RKTLETVLSL
+173 KKTLETVLSL

-288 NTREM
+288 NIREM
-293 QEYLAEYAGAPD
+293 QEYLAEYAGMPD
-305 TEEVFTEVTQGDAQ
+305 AEPVFAEVAQGDAQ
-319 ELSKEQSLSTREDG
+319 VLPNEQEFSLREDT
-333 HSKKEQ
+333 HSEN
-339 TLLTREDGH
+339 
-348 SKKEQELSLREY
+348 EQELSLREDT
-360 AHSEKEQVLSTC
+360 HSENEQELSI
-372 QDVNSRDEQQ
+372 R
-382 LSQGENVHPLSKE
+382 ENVHLLSLQ

-410 GVSKAEFQRQFGV
+410 GVSKTEFHRQFGV

-428 YGEVIRENIAQG
+428 YGEVIRKNTAKG
-440 LLIDATGYVRL
+440 LLIDEAGYIRL

-460 YVMTQF
+460 YVMAQF
-466 LLDED
+466 LLDEV

>member
-66 TAVPYEE
+66 TAVPCKN
-73 LCEILKTVFS
+73 LCEVLKTVFS
-83 CYRVNPQAEISMEAN
+83 FYRMNPHAEISMEAN
-98 PGTVTKEALLA
+98 PGTVTKEALLS
-109 YRRAGINRLSIGL
+109 YRKAGINRISIGL
-122 QSADDGELKL
+122 QSADDVELKL
-132 LGRIHTFGD
+132 LGRIHTYRD

-159 DVMSALPGQSVGNY
+159 DIMSALPGQSVENY
-173 RKTLETVLSL
+173 KKTLETVLSL

-288 NTREM
+288 NIREM
-293 QEYLAEYAGAPD
+293 QEYLAEYAGMPD
-305 TEEVFTEVTQGDAQ
+305 AEPVFAEVAQGDAQ
-319 ELSKEQSLSTREDG
+319 VLPNEQEFSLREDT
-333 HSKKEQ
+333 HSEN
-339 TLLTREDGH
+339 
-348 SKKEQELSLREY
+348 EQELSIR
-360 AHSEKEQVLSTC
+360 
-372 QDVNSRDEQQ
+372 
-382 LSQGENVHPLSKE
+382 ENVHPLSPQ

-410 GVSKAEFQRQFGV
+410 GVSKAEFHRQFGV

-428 YGEVIRENIAQG
+428 YGEVIRKNTAKG
-440 LLIDATGYVRL
+440 LLIDEAGYVCL

-460 YVMTQF
+460 YVMAQF
-466 LLDED
+466 LLDEV

>member
-66 TAVPYEE
+66 TAVPCEN
-73 LCEILKTVFS
+73 LCEVLKTVFS
-83 CYRVNPQAEISMEAN
+83 FYRMNPHAEISMEAN
-98 PGTVTKEALLA
+98 PGTVTKEALLS
-109 YRRAGINRLSIGL
+109 YRKAGINRISIGL
-122 QSADDGELKL
+122 QSADDVELKL
-132 LGRIHTFGD
+132 LGRIHTYRD

-159 DVMSALPGQSVGNY
+159 DIMSALPGQSVENY
-173 RKTLETVLSL
+173 KKTLETVLSL

-288 NTREM
+288 NIREM
-293 QEYLAEYAGAPD
+293 QEYLAEYAGMPD
-305 TEEVFTEVTQGDAQ
+305 AEPVFAEVAQGGKQALSNEQ
-319 ELSKEQSLSTREDG
+319 EFSLREDT
-333 HSKKEQ
+333 HSEN
-339 TLLTREDGH
+339 
-348 SKKEQELSLREY
+348 EQELSIR
-360 AHSEKEQVLSTC
+360 
-372 QDVNSRDEQQ
+372 
-382 LSQGENVHPLSKE
+382 ENVHPLSPQ

-410 GVSKAEFQRQFGV
+410 GVSKAEFHRQFGV

-428 YGEVIRENIAQG
+428 YGEVIRKNTAKG
-440 LLIDATGYVRL
+440 LLIDEAGYVCL

-460 YVMTQF
+460 YVMAQF
-466 LLDED
+466 LLDEV

>member
-29 SRAQEVYLRAL
+29 SRTQEVYLRAL

-66 TAVPYEE
+66 TAVPCEN
-73 LCEILKTVFS
+73 LCEVLKTVFS
-83 CYRVNPQAEISMEAN
+83 FYRMNPHAEISMEAN
-98 PGTVTKEALLA
+98 PGTVTKEALLS
-109 YRRAGINRLSIGL
+109 YRKAGINRISIGL
-122 QSADDGELKL
+122 QSADDVELKL
-132 LGRIHTFGD
+132 LGRIHTYRD

-159 DVMSALPGQSVGNY
+159 DIMSALPGQSVENY
-173 RKTLETVLSL
+173 KKTLETVLSL

-288 NTREM
+288 NIREM
-293 QEYLAEYAGAPD
+293 QEYLAEYAGMPD
-305 TEEVFTEVTQGDAQ
+305 AEPVFAEVAQGDKQALSNEQ
-319 ELSKEQSLSTREDG
+319 EFSLREDT
-333 HSKKEQ
+333 HSEN
-339 TLLTREDGH
+339 
-348 SKKEQELSLREY
+348 EQELSIR
-360 AHSEKEQVLSTC
+360 
-372 QDVNSRDEQQ
+372 
-382 LSQGENVHPLSKE
+382 ENVHPLSPQ

-410 GVSKAEFQRQFGV
+410 GVSKAEFHRQFGV

-428 YGEVIRENIAQG
+428 YGEVIRKNTAKG
-440 LLIDATGYVRL
+440 LLIDEAGYVCL

-460 YVMTQF
+460 YVMAQF
-466 LLDED
+466 LLDEV